1 MNSSKNQ
8 PDKTLPVKKMQQD
21 IDDLKD
27 KLARSLADYS
37 NLEKRVENQRQLIS
51 TLTVAAIVN
60 QLLAVLDDFYLANN
74 HLKDNGLKMALD
86 KFVNVLKAQGVT
98 EIIATGQVFDP
109 QSMDCVDVK
118 EGQQDIVVDT
128 VKRGYL
134 LNGQVIRPA
143 QVIVGK
149 EIKN

>member
-1 MNSSKNQ
+1 MDNPKNIK
-8 PDKTLPVKKMQQD
+8 DKTLPVKKLEQD
-21 IDDLKD
+21 IVDLKD

-37 NLEKRVENQRQLIS
+37 NLEKRVESQRQLIS

-74 HLKDNGLKMALD
+74 HLNDSGLKMSID
-86 KFVNVLKAQGVT
+86 KFVNVLRAQGVT
-98 EIIATGQVFDP
+98 EIDATNQPFDP

-118 EGQQDIVVDT
+118 DGPPDLVITT
-128 VKRGYL
+128 VKRGYM

-149 EIKN
+149 ENIN